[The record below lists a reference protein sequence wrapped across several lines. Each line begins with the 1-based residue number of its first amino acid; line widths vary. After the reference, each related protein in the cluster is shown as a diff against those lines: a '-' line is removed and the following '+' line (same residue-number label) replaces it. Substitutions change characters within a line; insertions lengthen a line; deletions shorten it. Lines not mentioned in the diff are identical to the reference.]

1 MSRSFCFLV
10 SWVQETS
17 CFVMNFVRLRT
28 DSKDWTT
35 CFLCQCTFCTPDAF
49 GHHPLSYNLSTDYLF
64 RLGIKLLPI
73 DQILKKNCFRKSHL
87 GGNHTGRR
95 VGNCLQCK
103 ANYLVA
109 VLHFPNIVSPF
120 LCQPVQFWCLRDHWG
135 ISTPPRLSY
144 STLAPNSESTFSM
157 CQKPAAVSPLSELR
171 TYSNSSDQEFIF
183 SNTGQDCMEL
193 YPKNIRC
200 RAQRQQK
207 NELVQF
213 YFTCISTE
221 AWSYSSW
228 TAP

>member
-1 MSRSFCFLV
+1 MEKDSIFNEWCWLNWRLSCSRMWIEPFLPPCTKLKSKWIKELHLKPETEKLKEDKMGGKPWRYGCRGNN
-10 SWVQETS
+10 SWTEEYV
-17 CFVMNFVRLRT
+17 CLC
-28 DSKDWTT
+28 SKMENW
-35 CFLCQCTFCTPDAF
+35 Q
-49 GHHPLSYNLSTDYLF
+49 
-64 RLGIKLLPI
+64 
-73 DQILKKNCFRKSHL
+73 
-87 GGNHTGRR
+87 
-95 VGNCLQCK
+95 NCLQCK
-103 ANYLVA
+103 TNYLVA
-109 VLHFPNIVSPF
+109 VLHFPNFVSPL

-157 CQKPAAVSPLSELR
+157 CQKPAAVSPLSDLS
-171 TYSNSSDQEFIF
+171 TYSNSSDQECIF

-200 RAQRQQK
+200 RVQRQQK

-213 YFTCISTE
+213 FFTCISTE